1 MFMSMF
7 YNAII
12 IFLIIMGFIMPKK
25 QSIKDIRIAKE
36 TKALQKNLEKRKIQQ
51 KELNE
56 LKNKKNE
63 VNNGSN

>member
-1 MFMSMF
+1 
-7 YNAII
+7 
-12 IFLIIMGFIMPKK
+12 MPKK